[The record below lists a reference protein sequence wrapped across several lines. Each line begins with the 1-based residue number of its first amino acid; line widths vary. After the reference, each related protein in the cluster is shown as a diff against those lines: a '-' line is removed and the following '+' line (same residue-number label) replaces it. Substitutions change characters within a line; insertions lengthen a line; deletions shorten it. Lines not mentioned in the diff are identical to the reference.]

1 MGSKG
6 KPEILQNIF
15 INSWVTTYDA
25 IFGHFYHGFSILT
38 LQTFQNFNIFDK
50 FESLE
55 KRGRKQKVAHEFFC
69 KSYHEVHMELHFTNH
84 GQKMFVTAKNS

>member
-38 LQTFQNFNIFDK
+38 LQTFTFFRIFGE

-55 KRGRKQKVAHEFFC
+55 KGGEKQKVPGEFFWNF
-69 KSYHEVHMELHFTNH
+69 YHGVHMELHFTNH
-84 GQKMFVTAKNS
+84 GQKMFITA